1 MMNRAMTNRVE
12 LVAPAGSFPAL
23 RKAVD
28 SGADAVYF
36 GFRDATNARNFPGL
50 NFDNN
55 TAINAVD
62 YAHRH
67 GCKIMLALNTY
78 PQPVNWSNWTRAVD
92 RAAELGV
99 DALILADAGLLHYSR
114 QQHPDLRLH
123 LSVQGSATT
132 HEAIAFYREQFAIER
147 VVLPRVLSL
156 SQVRRIIENTDVE
169 IETFAFGSL
178 CVMAE
183 GRCYLSSYV
192 TGESPNTCGACSPA
206 KSVQWHETP
215 QGREVRLNGVLI
227 DRYQAGESA
236 GYPVLC
242 KGRFEVNNET
252 GYAIEEPTSL
262 SVLDILPQLVRAG
275 VSAIKIEGRQR
286 SPAYVAQ
293 VVTVLRQA
301 LDAAQQDPDTYR
313 VRDEWVRQL
322 DKLAEGST
330 HTLGAL
336 DRQWQ

>member
-1 MMNRAMTNRVE
+1 MTKRIE

-50 NFDNN
+50 NFDNT
-55 TAINAVD
+55 TAGDAVA

-78 PQPVNWSNWTRAVD
+78 PQPASWSSWTRAVD

-99 DALILADAGLLHYSR
+99 DALILADTGLLQYAHEQY
-114 QQHPDLRLH
+114 PDLRLH

-132 HEAIAFYREQFAIER
+132 HEAIAFYRDQFAIQR
-147 VVLPRVLSL
+147 VVLPRVLSF
-156 SQVRRIIENTDVE
+156 SQVKRIIEKTDVE

-227 DRYQAGESA
+227 DRYQSGESA

-242 KGRFEVNNET
+242 KGRFVIDDEP

-262 SVLDILPQLVRAG
+262 SVLDILPQLVRSG

-286 SPAYVAQ
+286 SPAYVGQ
-293 VVTVLRQA
+293 VVSVLRQA
-301 LDAAQQDPDTYR
+301 LDAAQQDPESYR
-313 VRDEWVRQL
+313 VRDAWVQQL